1 MSTPDRVVLNSWKEI
16 ANYLDRGIRTV
27 QRWENKLALPVHRLG
42 PGKRNPVFAFP
53 SELLNWLQEIA
64 ENDRRR
70 TQSVVGGLDAPQGSN
85 SGGTCSGGARA

>member
-1 MSTPDRVVLNSWKEI
+1 MSTPERVVLNSWKEI

-27 QRWENKLALPVHRLG
+27 QRWEYKLALPVHRLG

-53 SELLNWLQEIA
+53 SELLTWLQEIA

-70 TQSVVGGLDAPQGSN
+70 TQSVLGSLDAPQGRN
-85 SGGTCSGGARA
+85 SGGTSGGGARA